1 MELSDY
7 AIGVEGDLDRRH
19 FRPLAF
25 RGKGANFAGNLGGHN
40 ADLKTMNVRRDPG
53 QPWGKAQQ
61 KSVLQNRAMP
71 GLVTEVQPVGCNIY
85 VACSESN
92 RFL

>member
-1 MELSDY
+1 
-7 AIGVEGDLDRRH
+7 
-19 FRPLAF
+19 
-25 RGKGANFAGNLGGHN
+25 
-40 ADLKTMNVRRDPG
+40 MNVRRDPV

-85 VACSESN
+85 VAGSESN